1 MFDRSKIAFNAFWF
15 EGLDTPDKIK
25 SVCNG
30 LAEIGYRGV
39 EWKETCFSGDADI
52 FAKLKMAADAS
63 RECGLYVTDFVILR
77 NLANPET
84 APKAADDLCT
94 FIRASAESGVKV
106 VNTASSAPVPKS
118 LPPEEWWRPEESDF
132 TKSWDTLESSLTKA
146 VKVAEKEGVF
156 IAFETIFGTLVHDY
170 YSMAELLRRID
181 SPYMAV
187 GFDPSHHII
196 HNIDIRWAIKTLGD
210 KIKHVH
216 VKDAVGN
223 PGRFGKDMLFP
234 ILGEGA
240 VNWQEFFQAFDEIN
254 YQGWMAIEF
263 ESFKFM
269 AEVLNGDAMEAAR
282 LSMRSYK
289 ALSNYQEARKPK

>member
-25 SVCNG
+25 AVCNG
-30 LAEIGYRGV
+30 LAEIGYKGV
-39 EWKETCFSGDADI
+39 EWKETCFSDGPDV
-52 FAKLKMAADAS
+52 FAKLKMAAKAS
-63 RECGLYVTDFVILR
+63 EECGMHVTDFVILR
-77 NLANPET
+77 NLVNPDT
-84 APKAADDLCT
+84 ATKATDDLCE
-94 FIRASAESGVKV
+94 FIRASAAAGVNV
-106 VNTASSAPVPKS
+106 VNTASSMPMPKAI
-118 LPPEEWWRPEESDF
+118 PENEWWRPAASDF
-132 TKSWDTLESSLTKA
+132 TTSWDTLEKSLTKA
-146 VKVAEKEGVF
+146 VEVAEEEGVY
-156 IAFETIFGTLVHDY
+156 IAFETIFGSLVHDY

-196 HNIDIRWAIKTLGD
+196 HNIDIRWAVNMFGNR
-210 KIKHVH
+210 IKHVH

-223 PGRFGKDMLFP
+223 PGVFGKDMLFP

-240 VNWQEFFQAFDEIN
+240 VNWQEFFAAFDDIN

-263 ESFKFM
+263 EAFKYM
-269 AEVLNGDAMEAAR
+269 EEVLRGDAMEAAR

-289 ALSNYQEARKPK
+289 ALSGMGGNG